1 MSLDLLFYLI
11 HLPIFPAWAL
21 LFLAPKWRCTQMF
34 VHTALIPLVLG
45 ALYTTL
51 LARGILGES
60 TAGAGFNSLSSVMAL
75 FAHPI
80 GALNSWIHFLIFD
93 LFVGA
98 WISRDAIR
106 HGIRLPT
113 TWPFLFF
120 ALTFAPLGLAAWLVF
135 KGLSGRGW
143 SLQETSP

>member
-1 MSLDLLFYLI
+1 MSPDQIFYLI

-21 LFLAPKWRCTQMF
+21 LFLAPKWRGTQVF

-45 ALYTTL
+45 LLYTLL
-51 LARGILGES
+51 LARGIMGES
-60 TAGAGFNSLSSVMAL
+60 TPGAGFNSLPAVMAL

-80 GALNSWIHFLIFD
+80 GALNSWVHFLIFD

-106 HGIRLPT
+106 HSIKTPV
-113 TWPFLFF
+113 TWPFLVF
-120 ALTFAPLGLAAWLVF
+120 ALMFAPLGLAAWLVF
-135 KGLSGRGW
+135 KGITGRGW
-143 SLQETSP
+143 SLQETTP